1 MMTNS
6 AVIEPGS
13 ALTAMNDT
21 LMTITDREFE
31 QMRRLIYDRFGINL
45 TEQKRSLL
53 VGRLQKMI
61 RDSGIGSFGDYYD
74 ALVNE
79 PGETGLSELID
90 RVSTNHTYFN
100 REKDHF
106 DYLLQTALPAV
117 TSALEKSNR
126 RDLRIWC
133 AGCSSGEE
141 AYMLLI
147 LLQEFFGA
155 GYGRW
160 QAGLLATD
168 ISLRALAAAR
178 EGVYSQERLAA
189 LPPEWRSKYFRQ
201 IGPDRWQVSDKL
213 RQEATFRRLNL
224 MNPQFPFRQPFQI
237 IFCRNVMIY
246 FDSPTRD
253 ALVEKFHRALDPGGY
268 LFIGHSETLGR
279 EQNLFRYLQP
289 AAYRKESR

>member
-1 MMTNS
+1 
-6 AVIEPGS
+6 
-13 ALTAMNDT
+13 MNET
-21 LMTITDREFE
+21 LMTINDREFE
-31 QMRRLIYDRFGINL
+31 QMRRLIYERFGINL
-45 TEQKRSLL
+45 TDQKRSLL

-61 RDSGIGSFGDYYD
+61 RDSGFASFGDYYD
-74 ALVNE
+74 NLLHE

-90 RVSTNHTYFN
+90 RISTNHTYFN

-117 TSALEKSNR
+117 TRALEKTNR

-147 LLQEFFGA
+147 LLQEFFGSS
-155 GYGRW
+155 YNRW

-168 ISLRALAAAR
+168 ISLRALATAR
-178 EGVYSQERLAA
+178 EGIYSKERLEA

-201 IGPDRWQVSDKL
+201 VGPDQWQAIDRL
-213 RQEATFRRLNL
+213 RQEATIRRFNL
-224 MNPQFPFRQPFQI
+224 MNAQFPFKQPFQI

-246 FDSPTRD
+246 FDTPTRD
-253 ALVEKFHRALDPGGY
+253 ALVAKFHRALEPGGY

-279 EQNLFRYLQP
+279 EQNLFQYLQP
-289 AAYRKESR
+289 AAYRKGGAP

>member
-1 MMTNS
+1 
-6 AVIEPGS
+6 
-13 ALTAMNDT
+13 MNDT
-21 LMTITDREFE
+21 LMSISDREFE

-61 RDSGIGSFGDYYD
+61 RDSGYDSFGAYYE

-79 PGETGLSELID
+79 PGEAGLSELID

-106 DYLLQTALPAV
+106 DYLLTTALPAV
-117 TSALEKSNR
+117 TTALEKSNR

-155 GYGRW
+155 NYGRW

-168 ISLRALAAAR
+168 ISLRALASAKA
-178 EGVYSQERLAA
+178 GIYSSDRLAA
-189 LPPEWRSKYFRQ
+189 LPHEWRGKYFRQ
-201 IGPDRWQVSDKL
+201 IGADQWQVSDKL
-213 RQEATFRRLNL
+213 RQEATIRRLNL
-224 MNPQFPFRQPFQI
+224 MNPRFPFKQPFQI

-246 FDSPTRD
+246 FDQPTRD
-253 ALVEKFHRALDPGGY
+253 NLVRKFHQHLEPGGY

-279 EQNLFRYLQP
+279 EQNQFHYLQP
-289 AAYRKESR
+289 AAYRKGGYP

>member
-1 MMTNS
+1 
-6 AVIEPGS
+6 
-13 ALTAMNDT
+13 MNDT
-21 LMTITDREFE
+21 LMTISDREFE
-31 QMRRLIYDRFGINL
+31 QMRRLIYERFGINL

-61 RDSGIGSFGDYYD
+61 RDTGFGCFGDYYD
-74 ALVNE
+74 NLVNE
-79 PGETGLSELID
+79 PGEAGLSELID

-117 TSALEKSNR
+117 TAALEKSNR

-155 GYGRW
+155 NYSRW

-168 ISLRALAAAR
+168 ISLRALAAAK
-178 EGVYSQERLAA
+178 EGIYSKERLAA
-189 LPPEWRSKYFRQ
+189 LPLEWRSKYFRQ
-201 IGPDRWQVSDKL
+201 VGPDQWQANDKL
-213 RQEATFRRLNL
+213 RQEATIRRLNL
-224 MNPQFPFRQPFQI
+224 MNPQFPFKQPFQI

-246 FDSPTRD
+246 FDQPTRD
-253 ALVEKFHRALDPGGY
+253 ALVSKFHRALEPGGY

-279 EQNLFRYLQP
+279 EQNQFQYLQP
-289 AAYRKESR
+289 ATYRKGTP

>member
-1 MMTNS
+1 
-6 AVIEPGS
+6 
-13 ALTAMNDT
+13 MNDT
-21 LMTITDREFE
+21 LMTISDREFE
-31 QMRRLIYDRFGINL
+31 QMRRLIYERFGINL

-61 RDSGIGSFGDYYD
+61 RDSGYGSFGAYYE

-79 PGETGLSELID
+79 AGEAGLSELID

-106 DYLLQTALPAV
+106 DYLLTTALPAV
-117 TSALEKSNR
+117 TAALEKANR

-147 LLQEFFGA
+147 LLQEFFGSN
-155 GYGRW
+155 YSRW

-168 ISLRALAAAR
+168 ISLRALATAKA
-178 EGVYSQERLAA
+178 GIYSKDRLAA
-189 LPPEWRSKYFRQ
+189 LPGEWRSKYFRQ
-201 IGPDRWQVSDKL
+201 IGSDQWQVSDKL
-213 RQEATFRRLNL
+213 RQEATIRRLNL
-224 MNPQFPFRQPFQI
+224 MNPRFPFKQPFQI

-246 FDSPTRD
+246 FDQPTREN
-253 ALVEKFHRALDPGGY
+253 LVRKFHQALEPGGY

-279 EQNLFRYLQP
+279 EQTLFNYLQP
-289 AAYRKESR
+289 AAYRKGGFP

>member
-1 MMTNS
+1 
-6 AVIEPGS
+6 
-13 ALTAMNDT
+13 MNDI
-21 LMTITDREFE
+21 LMTISDREFD
-31 QMRRLIYDRFGINL
+31 QLRGLIYQRFGIHL
-45 TEQKRSLL
+45 TDQKRSLL

-61 RDSGIGSFGDYYD
+61 RDAGFASFGAYYE
-74 ALVNE
+74 ALVKE
-79 PGETGLSELID
+79 PGEAGLSELID

-106 DYLLQTALPAV
+106 DYLLQSALPAV
-117 TSALEKSNR
+117 TAMLEKTNR

-160 QAGLLATD
+160 QAGVLATD
-168 ISLRALAAAR
+168 ISQRALAAAQA
-178 EGVYSQERLAA
+178 GIYSEERLAT
-189 LPPEWRSKYFRQ
+189 LPKEWRSKYFRQ
-201 IGPDRWQVSDKL
+201 VAPGQWQAIESL
-213 RQEATFRRLNL
+213 RKEATIRRLNL
-224 MNPQFPFRQPFQI
+224 MNPQFPFKHPFQI

-246 FDSPTRD
+246 FDQGTRD
-253 ALVEKFHRALDPGGY
+253 TLVQKFHRALEPGGY

-279 EQNLFRYLQP
+279 EQTLFQYLQP
-289 AAYRKESR
+289 AAYRKGSQG

>member
-1 MMTNS
+1 MQDAMMAIN
-6 AVIEPGS
+6 
-13 ALTAMNDT
+13 
-21 LMTITDREFE
+21 DREFE
-31 QMRRLIYDRFGINL
+31 QMRRLIYERFGINL

-53 VGRLQKMI
+53 VGRLQKLI
-61 RDSGIGSFGDYYD
+61 RDAGFGSFGDYYD

-79 PGETGLSELID
+79 PGEAGLSELID

-117 TSALEKSNR
+117 AAALEKANR

-141 AYMLLI
+141 AYMILI
-147 LLQEFFGA
+147 LLQEYFGA
-155 GYGRW
+155 NYGRW

-168 ISLRALAAAR
+168 ISQRALATAQQ
-178 EGVYSQERLAA
+178 GIYSEERLAA
-189 LPPEWRSKYFRQ
+189 LPKEWRGKYFRQ
-201 IGPDRWQVSDKL
+201 IAPGQWQVNEAL
-213 RQEATFRRLNL
+213 RKEATFRRFNL
-224 MNPQFPFRQPFQI
+224 MNAQFPFKHPFQI

-246 FDSPTRD
+246 FDQPTRD
-253 ALVEKFHRALDPGGY
+253 TLVRKFHRALEPDGY

-279 EQNLFRYLQP
+279 EQTQFHYLQP
-289 AAYRKESR
+289 AAYRKGPR